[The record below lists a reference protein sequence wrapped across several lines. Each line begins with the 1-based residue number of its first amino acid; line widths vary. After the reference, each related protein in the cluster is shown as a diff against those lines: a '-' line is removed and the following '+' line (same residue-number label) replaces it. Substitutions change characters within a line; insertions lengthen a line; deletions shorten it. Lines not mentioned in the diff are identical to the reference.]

1 MSTTPKMQSSRSL
14 IESTSSTSNHQDL
27 ELTTPSISEPPKPH
41 QATLNIYTSEQ
52 AHPLPDRRL
61 GRLTQLSIQLLLLML
76 ILLLLLLLNRPS
88 LLGLPAQREVIAVL
102 DRDALGHVVDFVDA
116 DEPLGEFKHV
126 VAQADDD
133 ELRVLGAFLDVAR
146 DD

>member
-1 MSTTPKMQSSRSL
+1 MY
-14 IESTSSTSNHQDL
+14 I
-27 ELTTPSISEPPKPH
+27 SISGPPKPH
-41 QATLNIYTSEQ
+41 QTPLSIYTSEQ

-61 GRLTQLSIQLLLLML
+61 DRLTQLSIQVLLLML
-76 ILLLLLLLNRPS
+76 MLLLLLLTRPS
-88 LLGLPAQREVIAVL
+88 LLGLPAQREIIAVL

-116 DEPLGEFKHV
+116 DEPLGELKHV